1 MASGERK
8 KYFAGIRM
16 VSHAESYLYGEPQR
30 AMYSRSKS
38 DRSPEARAYW
48 QAVRIIQNAQ
58 RRIIREI
65 RQDFA
70 KER

>member
-1 MASGERK
+1 MPRRERE
-8 KYFAGIRM
+8 KYFAGFRM
-16 VSHAESYLYGEPQR
+16 ASHAESYLYGEPQR
-30 AMYSRSKS
+30 ALYSRSQS

-48 QAVRIIQNAQ
+48 QAVCILQKAQ
-58 RRIIREI
+58 LRIIREI